1 MSTVSADPGTAPT
14 ADAAAFLSRLVRLD
28 PAALVR
34 LRPAG
39 ADRTAL
45 WAALPWGVLVTRTV
59 DGCADRDRVTTAA
72 ALLAGAA
79 RLPERDGDWRL
90 PLPPSAGRVLESLPV
105 EVVRQA
111 AEAAAATLRE
121 VEADGLRGR
130 AVGQRVLRD
139 ALLDHVVITGK
150 SDIDDVP
157 FSVPQ
162 RLVQA
167 VVRMGFLGT
176 SGQVSVVTAGPWT
189 GLAASFGTA
198 WIRATSALTVRP
210 IVTRPIG

>member
-1 MSTVSADPGTAPT
+1 MSAHPNTAPT

-34 LRPAG
+34 LRPVG

-45 WAALPWGVLVTRTV
+45 WAVLPWGVLVTRTV
-59 DGCADRDRVTTAA
+59 DGPASGDRVTTAA
-72 ALLAGAA
+72 ALLAGEP
-79 RLPERDGDWRL
+79 RLPERDGDWRQ
-90 PLPPSAGRVLESLPV
+90 PLPPAPGRVLESLPV
-105 EVVRQA
+105 AVVRQA

-210 IVTRPIG
+210 IASRPIG